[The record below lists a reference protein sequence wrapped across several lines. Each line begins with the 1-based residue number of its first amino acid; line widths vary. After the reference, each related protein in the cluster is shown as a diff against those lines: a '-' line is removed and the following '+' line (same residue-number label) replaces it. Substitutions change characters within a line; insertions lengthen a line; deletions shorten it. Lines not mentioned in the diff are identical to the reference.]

1 MKIVP
6 DTSVIVDGRITNLI
20 RAGEL
25 KGADILIPEA
35 VIAELEHQANE
46 GFESG
51 ISGLDEIVQ
60 LQSFHKEGKINLH
73 FVGDRPSPEQI
84 SHAGEIDA
92 AIRKISEESRA
103 ILFTSDRLQAHVAEA
118 KGLKVY
124 YIRPEQEIKE
134 LQIEKYFDENIM
146 SIHLREDCFP
156 FAKRGKPGDF
166 KIITAGKKKLKEK
179 DMEMMSK
186 EIIEAAKREK
196 NSFIEIERKGATVVQ
211 LGAMRVVIARPPFS
225 DRFEITATR
234 PIIKLSLDDYNLDE
248 KTKGRLG
255 GYRRGIII
263 SGPPGSGKSTFAQAI
278 AEYLKDGGA
287 IVKTMENPR
296 DLQVGDEITQYA
308 PLESNMEL
316 TSDILLLV
324 RPDFV
329 IYDEV
334 RKSEDFRIFADMRLA
349 GIGLI
354 GVTHANRAIDAV
366 QRLIGRVELG
376 MIPQVADTIIHI
388 KGGEI
393 EQILEMEFMV
403 KLPSGMEDADLARPV
418 ILVRDFHTKKELYE
432 IYSYGE
438 QVVVMSVSEKKSKN
452 SVEKLAEMQLR
463 SIIERYVDGA
473 VNVEVKSDRSAVVY
487 VEERSI
493 PHIIGKAGKTIS
505 KIEDEAGMKLNVQ
518 PMASSSEIIPSVL
531 KRKNYIV
538 LKVSEIY
545 GNREADVIINGKTIL
560 SGNLSQQGSIKI
572 NRKSRHGKEI
582 IDAIASNDR
591 LVMKI
596 R

>member
-25 KGADILIPEA
+25 ENIDIVIPEA
-35 VIAELEHQANE
+35 VIAELEHQASE

-51 ISGLDEIVQ
+51 ISGLDEIIQ
-60 LQSFHKEGKINLH
+60 LQVFHQEGKINLH
-73 FVGDRPSPEQI
+73 FVGERPPPEKI
-84 SHAGEIDA
+84 SHPSEIDA
-92 AIRKISEESRA
+92 EIRRISEESRA
-103 ILFTSDRLQAHVAEA
+103 VLFTSDRLQAHVAGA
-118 KGLKVY
+118 KGLKTR

-134 LQIEKYFDENIM
+134 LQVEGYFDDGTM
-146 SIHLREDCFP
+146 SVHLREGCVP
-156 FAKRGKPGDF
+156 RAKKGKPGNF
-166 KIITAGKKKLKEK
+166 EIINVGKMRLKEK
-179 DMEMMSK
+179 EMGAMSR
-186 EIIEAAKREK
+186 EIIEAAKRK
-196 NSFIEIERKGATVVQ
+196 KDSFIEIERKGVTVVQ

-225 DRFEITATR
+225 DRFEITVTR
-234 PIIKLSLDDYNLDE
+234 PVIKLSIDDYELDE
-248 KTKGRLG
+248 ETRGRLAD
-255 GYRRGIII
+255 YRRGIIV
-263 SGPPGSGKSTFAQAI
+263 SGPPGSGKSTFAQAV
-278 AEYLKDGGA
+278 ADYLGDKNA
-287 IVKTMENPR
+287 VIKTMESPR

-308 PLESNMEL
+308 PLEYNMEL
-316 TSDILLLV
+316 TSDIILLV

-329 IYDEV
+329 VYDEV

-376 MIPQVADTIIHI
+376 MIPQVADTVIHI
-388 KGGEI
+388 KGGRI

-438 QVVVMSVSEKKSKN
+438 QVVVMPIEGEKPKN
-452 SVEKLAEMQLR
+452 SVERLAEGQIR
-463 SIIERYVDGA
+463 SIIEKYVDGS
-473 VNVEVKSDRSAVVY
+473 VDVKMKSGNSAVVY

-493 PHIIGKAGKTIS
+493 PRIIGKAGKTIS
-505 KIEDEAGMKLNVQ
+505 RIEDEAGIKLNVQ
-518 PMASSSEIIPSVL
+518 PIASSSDIVPSVL
-531 KRKNYIV
+531 KRKNFIILQV
-538 LKVSEIY
+538 GDIY
-545 GNREADVIINGKTIL
+545 GGTGVDVTVDGRTIL
-560 SGNLSQQGSIKI
+560 SGSLSQQGSIKI
-572 NRKSRHGKEI
+572 NRNSKQGKEI
-582 IDAIASNDR
+582 INTIASNGR
-591 LVMKI
+591 LAMKI